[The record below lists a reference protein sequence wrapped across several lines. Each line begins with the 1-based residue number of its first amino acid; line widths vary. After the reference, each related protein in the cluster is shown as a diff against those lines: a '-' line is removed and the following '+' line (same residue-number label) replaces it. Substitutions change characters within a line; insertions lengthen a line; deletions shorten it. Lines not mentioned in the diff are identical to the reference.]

1 MWRSVRDS
9 QLRAGQAPGR
19 GRTPAAPNY
28 AMRRAV
34 AAAVVVVT
42 LVVVVVAVVSTG
54 FWVRDTIRDQDAR
67 KAAAAAGTVYPVPT
81 DCVLSALDVTV
92 DAPVQVAVGA
102 GLTAHLTAT
111 NRTGQAC
118 LLDVGGAS
126 LGMVLTSGAAT
137 MLDSSVCP
145 AEPASRRLLLDDGE
159 QAAVDVTWNGMI
171 AQSSCLP
178 AQQPAGQGQASG
190 AEDATAAPEDGSDG
204 DDGGA
209 GQQTDGSGATDVQA
223 AGAQAASP
231 GHGAGGSAGDGSA
244 SGASGPSGTDTQGA
258 SGSVD
263 AGGQGGAGDAAGAD
277 GSGDSTGQAGTST
290 TADTSPTA
298 VTVTGNG
305 GYARSGTYTFWL
317 TLAGQR
323 VGIERPL
330 VIGRG

>member
-190 AEDATAAPEDGSDG
+190 AEDATAAPEDGGDG

-209 GQQTDGSGATDVQA
+209 GGL
-223 AGAQAASP
+223 
-231 GHGAGGSAGDGSA
+231 AGDGSA
-244 SGASGPSGTDTQGA
+244 SGASGTDTQGA

>member
-19 GRTPAAPNY
+19 GRTPPAPNY

-126 LGMVLTSGAAT
+126 LGMVLTSGAST

-190 AEDATAAPEDGSDG
+190 AEDATAAHEDGGDG
-204 DDGGA
+204 DDG
-209 GQQTDGSGATDVQA
+209 
-223 AGAQAASP
+223 
-231 GHGAGGSAGDGSA
+231 GAGGSAGDGSA

-323 VGIERPL
+323 VGIARPL
-330 VIGRG
+330 VIGQG

>member
-190 AEDATAAPEDGSDG
+190 AEDATAAPN
-204 DDGGA
+204 DGGA

-223 AGAQAASP
+223 AGAQAGSP

-263 AGGQGGAGDAAGAD
+263 AGGQGGAGDTAGAD

-330 VIGRG
+330 VIGQG